1 MYCRTNKHKKAME
14 RETSW
19 SQEAQKKKKRKENFY
34 RNLIKLRVKC
44 NRIVLLVVQKNI
56 NRICERGHFVCL
68 FIRFPYWV
76 ILSTEKKEDK
86 CAGLFPLLYPQKSL
100 QQFSWYFLS
109 QRWYLMTKTRNRFY
123 GS

>member
-1 MYCRTNKHKKAME
+1 ME
-14 RETSW
+14 HYSVLQNEQT
-19 SQEAQKKKKRKENFY
+19 QKGNGERNVVEPRSTNFY